1 MFSLTQSAGH
11 NIYFNNTFGPVYANG
26 STDYF
31 ELYLEQNTG
40 TSRTVNSTITAFS
53 GFMVRSA

>member
-1 MFSLTQSAGH
+1 MAG
-11 NIYFNNTFGPVYANG
+11 NAIETAKQENWSRV
-26 STDYF
+26 YF

-40 TSRTVNSTITAFS
+40 GSRTVNSTITAFS